1 MTRRLNCLVLLL
13 VVALAPFVLIACE
26 EKEDV
31 RIHRE
36 EHRAPRTVRQEEVVV
51 P

>member
-1 MTRRLNCLVLLL
+1 MTRRLKSLGLLL
-13 VVALAPFVLIACE
+13 VVLLVPLVLTACE
-26 EKEDV
+26 KDEVK
-31 RIHRE
+31 IHRE